1 MGGRSKSSSSSTS
14 GSTANSGQLMKE
26 AGKAQQNLQGA
37 LLQTAFPAFGEMLK
51 GGMEAM
57 NSNPA
62 MKLFGS
68 AMGLPIQMET
78 PEFMQGFIDKYR
90 PQPEQPQQP
99 AQQFNINDHM
109 RQQMNP
115 NQNMNPYGVNPNMN
129 YGGQY
134 GQGNQGQ
141 Y

>member
-14 GSTANSGQLMKE
+14 GSTANSGQMMKE

-51 GGMEAM
+51 GGMESM

-90 PQPEQPQQP
+90 PQPEQPP
-99 AQQFNINDHM
+99 QQFNINDHM

-115 NQNMNPYGVNPNMN
+115 NQNANPYGVNPNMN

>member
-1 MGGRSKSSSSSTS
+1 MI
-14 GSTANSGQLMKE
+14 KE

-51 GGMEAM
+51 GGMDTM

-78 PEFMQGFIDKYR
+78 PDFMQGFIDKYR

-134 GQGNQGQ
+134 GRGNQGQ